1 MKKKNSARKS
11 GPGPAAV
18 SRAGGSVGKASAG
31 APPKSAATEAAAANS
46 SLGARVRRMRQERR
60 WSLSELARRSTIA
73 TSTLSKVEN
82 GILSLTYDRLLL
94 VAQAFELTLSEFLAD
109 SGGPSMAR
117 SDAVAR
123 ISWAKKGS
131 GERLDANPYTYRYL
145 CTNLRSKQMVPI
157 LSLVKARTLEEF
169 GDLLVHE
176 GEEFVFV
183 VQGRLEVHT
192 PFYER
197 EILEQ
202 GEGVYLDSRMGHA
215 YLNASDGDT
224 WILSVNTGAIP
235 TEQAAGAPV
244 RSARPARR

>member
-11 GPGPAAV
+11 GPAPVAA
-18 SRAGGSVGKASAG
+18 SRTSGAAQKAAGTA
-31 APPKSAATEAAAANS
+31 PKSAASEAAAANS

-117 SDAVAR
+117 ADAVAR

-145 CTNLRSKQMVPI
+145 CTNLRAKQMVPI
-157 LSLVKARTLEEF
+157 LSLVKARKLEEF

-192 PFYER
+192 QFYER

-215 YLNASDGDT
+215 YLNAADGET

-235 TEQAAGAPV
+235 PEQAAATPA
-244 RSARPARR
+244 RSARTVRR

>member
-1 MKKKNSARKS
+1 MKKTDAKRSTAGSATT
-11 GPGPAAV
+11 
-18 SRAGGSVGKASAG
+18 SRARGKKPAI
-31 APPKSAATEAAAANS
+31 PDAAAANS

-60 WSLSELARRSTIA
+60 WSLAELARRSTIA

-94 VAQAFELTLSEFLAD
+94 VAQAFELTISEFLAD
-109 SGGPSMAR
+109 AGSANPVTPR

-123 ISWAKKGS
+123 ISWAKKGV
-131 GERLDANPYTYRYL
+131 GERIDASPYTYRYL
-145 CTNLRSKQMVPI
+145 CTNLRAKQMVPI
-157 LSLVKARTLEEF
+157 LSLVKARKLEEF

-192 PFYER
+192 QYYER

-215 YLNASDGDT
+215 YLNASAGET

-235 TEQAAGAPV
+235 PEQAAETSARV
-244 RSARPARR
+244 TRSARR